1 MSEKLSIDN
10 SMGMASSKKINKNLV
25 NSQQNY
31 KKDFFKISEQ
41 DDYLKQRLE
50 VSSHGKQEEE
60 KEEEEKWLELR
71 EDYYSLAFYAFYV
84 DEDETEENKILS
96 QLQQKDFDETKLFEL
111 LCNPVISSGL
121 SDENKSEF
129 KDIKKDEFI

>member
-1 MSEKLSIDN
+1 
-10 SMGMASSKKINKNLV
+10 
-25 NSQQNY
+25 
-31 KKDFFKISEQ
+31 
-41 DDYLKQRLE
+41 
-50 VSSHGKQEEE
+50 
-60 KEEEEKWLELR
+60 LELR

-84 DEDETEENKILS
+84 DEDEKEENKILS

-129 KDIKKDEFI
+129 KDIKKDEFIQHLKTKAYLRRL